1 MSDVGEQLSDIELRT
16 HDGEPVLLSRYLE
29 RPTVVQLLRYYG

>member
-1 MSDVGEQLSDIELRT
+1 MNVGEQLPEIELRT
-16 HDGEPVLLSRYLE
+16 ADGEPALLSRYLD